1 MSTIIKMDNGKHYV
15 FMKGASEYMIDVSDT
30 FLDFDT
36 GKVMPINYE
45 IKKDMNDAV
54 LTMATQA
61 LRTIGLVYKEVDMNN
76 INIED

>member
-1 MSTIIKMDNGKHYV
+1 MSTLIKMSDGKHYV
-15 FMKGASEYMIDVSDT
+15 FMKGASEYMIDVSDK

-54 LTMATQA
+54 LTMAT
-61 LRTIGLVYKEVDMNN
+61 
-76 INIED
+76 